1 MMPFSLQFVL
11 VLIGTFVIALVL
23 TPLVRLFSFKIDA
36 VDYPNGPVFDPS
48 NRDIWARLTN
58 IAGQAG
64 ATEIGDGPV
73 VHRTGLLIIQL
84 FVPVGSG
91 TLLISRTADQ
101 LTELFEFKDDGK
113 LSYFAVSAV
122 PAGETDGWLQLN
134 LQIPYRAL

>member
-1 MMPFSLQFVL
+1 MTLTE
-11 VLIGTFVIALVL
+11 IRNAVISRMAAQ
-23 TPLVRLFSFKIDA
+23 TAIASDA

-64 ATEIGDGPV
+64 TNEIGAGPV
-73 VHRTGLLIIQL
+73 VHRTGVLIIQL

-91 TLLISRTADQ
+91 TLLISQTADQ
-101 LTELFEFKDDGK
+101 LTQHFEFQNDGR
-113 LSYFAVSAV
+113 LSYFAVSVV